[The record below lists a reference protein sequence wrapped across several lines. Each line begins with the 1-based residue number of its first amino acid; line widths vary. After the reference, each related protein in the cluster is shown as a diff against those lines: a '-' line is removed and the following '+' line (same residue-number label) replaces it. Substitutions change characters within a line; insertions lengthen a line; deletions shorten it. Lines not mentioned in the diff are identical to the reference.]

1 MIPNCEL
8 VKVDGTQFL
17 ILKGQDLISN
27 HLKKELYEND
37 IHQLA
42 LKLLINEDPGEV
54 LDIGANLGT
63 FCVPLA
69 KKIAKHTYHA
79 FEPQRIVYYQLCA
92 NTFINGLDNVHCHN
106 FGLSDKEERLMLTMP
121 DYASEGN
128 IGAFSINKE
137 VRENEYECKTE
148 GVKEPLV
155 VFTLDSGAHKNVRLI
170 KIDVEGHEL
179 EVIRGAGKTLK
190 DNNYPPIIFE
200 AWAWKPW
207 FEPKRKKL
215 FSLLEKLG
223 YEIQQLGQ
231 NNLAQHPKHK
241 EKMNEK
247 YSIADRSAG

>member
-1 MIPNCEL
+1 MLPNCEL

-17 ILKGQDLISN
+17 VFKGSDLISN
-27 HLKKELYEND
+27 HLKKALYEDD

-42 LKLLINEDPGEV
+42 LKLLINEPDGIV

-69 KKIAKHTYHA
+69 KKVSKHTYHA
-79 FEPQRIVYYQLCA
+79 FEPQRVIHYQLCA

-128 IGAFSINKE
+128 IGAFSIDKE
-137 VRENEYECKTE
+137 VRKNEYECTTE
-148 GVKEPLV
+148 GRKEPMV

-179 EVIRGAGKTLK
+179 EVIKGGIKTIK
-190 DNNYPPIIFE
+190 ANNYPPIIFE
-200 AWAWKPW
+200 AWTWKPW
-207 FEPKRKKL
+207 YQEKRK
-215 FSLLEKLG
+215 SLLDYLKGHG
-223 YEIQQLGQ
+223 YEIQQLGE
-231 NNLAQHPKHK
+231 NNLAQHPKYK
-241 EKMNEK
+241 DKNK
-247 YSIADRSAG
+247 